1 MWRLLRLLVFH
12 GSVDGVCLPS
22 AAAAWL
28 QPLEI
33 LIFPVM
39 FPFSSADY
47 KARTVCLVL
56 CVFALYEALQFAHK
70 LSGSKLERCLLTFW
84 ELTQN
89 VRITATQ
96 ASNAIFLF
104 SSKQLQVS
112 IWSPKK
118 STTWQP
124 NAIQRQIYF
133 PPFSWGHF
141 SEITRLSMVSLGS
154 ESRAVN
160 KAA

>member
-33 LIFPVM
+33 LIFPVV
-39 FPFSSADY
+39 FLFSPADY
-47 KARTVCLVL
+47 KARTACLVL

-70 LSGSKLERCLLTFW
+70 LSGSELERCLPTFW

-89 VRITATQ
+89 VGITAAE
-96 ASNAIFLF
+96 ASYAIFLF

-112 IWSPKK
+112 IPSPKK

-133 PPFSWGHF
+133 PPVFLRAFFRNNKAQRG
-141 SEITRLSMVSLGS
+141 SLGQREPGS
-154 ESRAVN
+154 
-160 KAA
+160 